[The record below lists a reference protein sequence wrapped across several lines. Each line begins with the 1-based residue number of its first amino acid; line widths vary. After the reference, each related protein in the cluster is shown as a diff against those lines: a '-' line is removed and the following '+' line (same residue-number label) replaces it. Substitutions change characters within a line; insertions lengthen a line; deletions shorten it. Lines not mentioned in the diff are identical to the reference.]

1 MGIPFTL
8 PLGFLFTLTMGCLL
22 TIALVIQ
29 LTISNRGILYSTLR
43 LGGW

>member
-1 MGIPFTL
+1 M
-8 PLGFLFTLTMGCLL
+8 GFLFSVTMGILL
-22 TIALVIQ
+22 TIPLAIQ